1 MTINEQ
7 IAAIRRELEYRR
19 KLYPR
24 WVEIKKISEKD
35 AAYQI
40 EVMEQILCTLI
51 TVKDFII
58 GTTVRDEEKLKKA
71 EKVQCLMLTNRE
83 NKLT

>member
-19 KLYPR
+19 KLYSR

-58 GTTVRDEEKLKKA
+58 GATVRDEEKIKKA
-71 EKVQCLMLTNRE
+71 EKVQFSLFDVDKPE
-83 NKLT
+83 K

>member
-24 WVEIKKISEKD
+24 WVEIKKISQKD
-35 AAYQI
+35 ADYQI

-58 GTTVRDEEKLKKA
+58 GTTVRDEEKIKKA
-71 EKVQCLMLTNRE
+71 EKVQFSLFDVD
-83 NKLT
+83 KSGK

>member
-24 WVEIKKISEKD
+24 WVEIKKISQKD
-35 AAYQI
+35 ADYQI

-58 GTTVRDEEKLKKA
+58 GTTVRDEEKIKKA
-71 EKVQCLMLTNRE
+71 EKVQFSLFDVDKPE
-83 NKLT
+83 K

>member
-40 EVMEQILCTLI
+40 EARA
-51 TVKDFII
+51 DFMHSYN
-58 GTTVRDEEKLKKA
+58 G
-71 EKVQCLMLTNRE
+71 
-83 NKLT
+83 

>member
-24 WVEIKKISEKD
+24 WVEIKKISQKD
-35 AAYQI
+35 ADYQI
-40 EVMEQILCTLI
+40 EVMEQVLCTLI

-71 EKVQCLMLTNRE
+71 EKVQFSLFDVD
-83 NKLT
+83 KPGK

>member
-24 WVEIKKISEKD
+24 WVEIKKISQKD
-35 AAYQI
+35 ADYQI

-71 EKVQCLMLTNRE
+71 EKVQSSLFDVDKPE
-83 NKLT
+83 K

>member
-19 KLYPR
+19 KIYPR
-24 WVEIKKISEKD
+24 WVEIKKISQKD
-35 AAYQI
+35 ADYQI

-58 GTTVRDEEKLKKA
+58 GTTVRDEEKIKKA
-71 EKVQCLMLTNRE
+71 EKVQFSLFDVD
-83 NKLT
+83 KSGK

>member
-24 WVEIKKISEKD
+24 WVEIKKISQKD
-35 AAYQI
+35 ADYQI

-71 EKVQCLMLTNRE
+71 ETVQSSLFDVDKPE
-83 NKLT
+83 K

>member
-24 WVEIKKISEKD
+24 WVEIKKISQKD
-35 AAYQI
+35 ADYQI

-58 GTTVRDEEKLKKA
+58 GTTVRDEEKIKKA
-71 EKVQCLMLTNRE
+71 EKVQFSLFDVD
-83 NKLT
+83 KPGK

>member
-24 WVEIKKISEKD
+24 WVETKKISQKD
-35 AAYQI
+35 ADYQI

-58 GTTVRDEEKLKKA
+58 GVTVRDEEKIKKA
-71 EKVQCLMLTNRE
+71 EKVQFSLFDVD
-83 NKLT
+83 KPGK

>member
-35 AAYQI
+35 ATYQI

-71 EKVQCLMLTNRE
+71 EKVQFSLFDVD
-83 NKLT
+83 KPGK

>member
-7 IAAIRRELEYRR
+7 IAAINRELEYRS

-24 WVEIKKISEKD
+24 WVEIKKISQKD
-35 AAYQI
+35 ADYQI
-40 EVMEQILCTLI
+40 EVMEQILCTLM

-71 EKVQCLMLTNRE
+71 EEVQFSLFDVD
-83 NKLT
+83 KPGK

>member
-24 WVEIKKISEKD
+24 WVEIKKISQKD
-35 AAYQI
+35 ADY
-40 EVMEQILCTLI
+40 
-51 TVKDFII
+51 
-58 GTTVRDEEKLKKA
+58 
-71 EKVQCLMLTNRE
+71 
-83 NKLT
+83 

>member
-24 WVEIKKISEKD
+24 WVEIKKISQKD
-35 AAYQI
+35 ADYQI

-58 GTTVRDEEKLKKA
+58 GVTVRDEEKIKKA
-71 EKVQCLMLTNRE
+71 EKVQFSLFDVD
-83 NKLT
+83 KPGK

>member
-7 IAAIRRELEYRR
+7 IAAIRWELEYRR

-24 WVEIKKISEKD
+24 WVEIKKISQKD
-35 AAYQI
+35 ADYQI

-58 GTTVRDEEKLKKA
+58 GATVRDEEKIKKG
-71 EKVQCLMLTNRE
+71 RE
-83 NKLT
+83 SSVFFI

>member
-24 WVEIKKISEKD
+24 WVEIKKISQKD
-35 AAYQI
+35 AEYQI

-58 GTTVRDEEKLKKA
+58 GTTVRDEEKIKKA
-71 EKVQCLMLTNRE
+71 EKVQFSLFDVDKPE
-83 NKLT
+83 K

>member
-24 WVEIKKISEKD
+24 WVEIKKISQKD
-35 AAYQI
+35 ADYQI

-58 GTTVRDEEKLKKA
+58 GTTVRDEEKIKKG
-71 EKVQCLMLTNRE
+71 RE
-83 NKLT
+83 SSVFFV

>member
-24 WVEIKKISEKD
+24 WVEIKKISQKD
-35 AAYQI
+35 ADYQI

-71 EKVQCLMLTNRE
+71 EKVQFSLFDVD
-83 NKLT
+83 KPGK

>member
-24 WVEIKKISEKD
+24 WVEIKKISPKD
-35 AAYQI
+35 ADYQI

-58 GTTVRDEEKLKKA
+58 GTTVRDEEKIKKA
-71 EKVQCLMLTNRE
+71 EKVQFSLFDVD
-83 NKLT
+83 KSGK

>member
-7 IAAIRRELEYRR
+7 IAVIRRELEYRR

-24 WVEIKKISEKD
+24 WVEIKKISQKD
-35 AAYQI
+35 ADYQI

-58 GTTVRDEEKLKKA
+58 GTTVRDEEKIKKA
-71 EKVQCLMLTNRE
+71 EKVQFSLFDVD
-83 NKLT
+83 KPGK

>member
-24 WVEIKKISEKD
+24 WVEIKKISQKD
-35 AAYQI
+35 ADYQI

-58 GTTVRDEEKLKKA
+58 GTTVRDEEKIKKA
-71 EKVQCLMLTNRE
+71 EKVHFSLFDVDKPE
-83 NKLT
+83 K

>member
-24 WVEIKKISEKD
+24 WVEIKKISQKD
-35 AAYQI
+35 ADYQI
-40 EVMEQILCTLI
+40 EVMEQILCTLM

-71 EKVQCLMLTNRE
+71 EKVQFSLFDVD
-83 NKLT
+83 KPGK

>member
-24 WVEIKKISEKD
+24 WLAIKKISQKD
-35 AAYQI
+35 ADYQI
-40 EVMEQILCTLI
+40 EVMEQILCTLM

-58 GTTVRDEEKLKKA
+58 GATVLDEEKIKKA
-71 EKVQCLMLTNRE
+71 EKVQFSLFDVD
-83 NKLT
+83 KPGK